1 MLVRVS
7 RRLLLH
13 GLYLALSLL
22 FATRVFS
29 LRDPG
34 SHAILVGDP
43 ALMCSTLQWV
53 SHALVHDPRHIFDG
67 NTFYPYPRSIA
78 LTDAMVSLAV
88 LNVPV
93 RWFTSNPWVGYN
105 LLIVAAYYLS
115 CVWGAALARRI
126 TGSEAAGVWGG
137 LFWAFLFFRV
147 HHIAHLHILSFQ
159 AMPAAVLAWL
169 RLRERP
175 AVRSALVFALAFI
188 AQALVSWYLAVILA
202 TVMVVVALGRPVA
215 ARPAIPRW
223 RLAGYTA
230 VALATIALV
239 VAPLAL
245 PYAKAFSDS
254 SLIERNAL
262 VDTFGDAV
270 SWRDY
275 LTPPAATMAGRH
287 CRQSVL
293 DLGREHAVHRIRAAD
308 PVRGRHLGGGATAR
322 VEALDGDRAGAGG
335 CGVRPRPRI
344 RVTSPRL
351 GVPLPLHYLA
361 RALPFLAGMR
371 ATQRFSLVLY
381 MGVLILSSLGIWHLA
396 RLVRPRLAHVMTA
409 ALCGLFL
416 IEVFPVVLPVD
427 PATRYV
433 VSAPDQFIADLQ
445 RQREA
450 PLIVL
455 HLPIFYFRE
464 AYPVSEAVYML
475 DSTAH
480 WARILNGFS
489 GGVPEG
495 FMARMEVLNTLPSVR
510 AVNIVLS
517 LSVEVIALH
526 GTAARDGP
534 GSVAEFFANQP
545 WSTVTRLPNGDA
557 VVVVD
562 RAAAPFEIKDLR

>member
-1 MLVRVS
+1 MPVRVS

-275 LTPPAATMAGRH
+275 LTPPAATMAGRLIAGNPYWIWEENTLYIGFVPLILSAVAISAAVRRRVSRRWTAIGLALAVVG
-287 CRQSVL
+287 CVL
-293 DLGREHAVHRIRAAD
+293 ALGFV
-308 PVRGRHLGGGATAR
+308 
-322 VEALDGDRAGAGG
+322 
-335 CGVRPRPRI
+335 
-344 RVTSPRL
+344 SPRL
-351 GVPLPLHYLA
+351 GIPLPLHYIA